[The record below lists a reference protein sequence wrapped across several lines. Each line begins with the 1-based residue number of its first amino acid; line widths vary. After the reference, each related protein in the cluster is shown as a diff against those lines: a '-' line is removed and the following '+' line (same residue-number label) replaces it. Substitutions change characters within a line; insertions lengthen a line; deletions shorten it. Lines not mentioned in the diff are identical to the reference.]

1 MDSGKLLP
9 TLSIYGRKDEHQDFV
24 QRSKQR
30 ENNSHNE
37 SALAI
42 SP

>member
-1 MDSGKLLP
+1 MDSGKMLP
-9 TLSIYGRKDEHQDFV
+9 TLYTYGRKDEHHDFV

-37 SALAI
+37 SDLAI